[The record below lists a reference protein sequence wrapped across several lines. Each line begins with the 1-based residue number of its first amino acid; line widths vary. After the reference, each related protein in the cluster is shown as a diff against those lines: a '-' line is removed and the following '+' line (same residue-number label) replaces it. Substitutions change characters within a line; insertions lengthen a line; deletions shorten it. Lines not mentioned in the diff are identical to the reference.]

1 MVISSV
7 SDYRAAARRRLPP
20 FLFDYIDGGA
30 GAEETLRANEADLAT
45 IRRAIL
51 HSGPDSR
58 VAKIEGGLSDPHVP
72 GVEWGYGAMGNAR
85 WRGVRLK
92 DVLERAGVKANDG
105 KSACQCLN
113 H

>member
-45 IRRAIL
+45 IRLRQRVLRGSSEVDLSTQWFGRASSL
-51 HSGPDSR
+51 PLLLAPWD
-58 VAKIEGGLSDPHVP
+58 
-72 GVEWGYGAMGNAR
+72 
-85 WRGVRLK
+85 
-92 DVLERAGVKANDG
+92 
-105 KSACQCLN
+105 
-113 H
+113 